1 MPMGAIKLA
10 SPIYRQ
16 PAGYQR
22 GSPPLVVALSQ
33 ARGVRDQLLYLAEDS
48 IVATAKLVKA
58 YVKAAFGTS
67 HQLYLQ
73 IKGIEFPKQRKRG

>member
-22 GSPPLVVALSQ
+22 AASVSGRTEPG
-33 ARGVRDQLLYLAEDS
+33 ARRSDQLLYLAEDS

-58 YVKAAFGTS
+58 YVKRPSGTS